1 MDTQYV
7 IFRLGEEL
15 YGASI
20 HDVQEIIL
28 PQQPTRVPNN
38 PDFIEGIID
47 YMNKVIPDLDLK

>member
-15 YGASI
+15 YGAAI

-28 PQQPTRVPNN
+28 PSSQRECPTIR
-38 PDFIEGIID
+38 I
-47 YMNKVIPDLDLK
+47 L